1 MYKLISKKQKGVKM
15 EQIDYKTMR
24 EILIE
29 NTHKDLRGFYMNMSD
44 YNVMKE
50 FRSELPYY
58 EIPKL

>member
-1 MYKLISKKQKGVKM
+1 M